1 MSGSESS
8 HSFRS
13 VPGETRVQKWMDC
26 PELDTAI
33 NTRSDDWVGMI
44 RRNVGDLSLPPW
56 GGTEITPPLEV
67 FFEGSTFVG
76 KRKFYGRVIFQPRGK
91 KIDLV
96 LDMGRSQDEIVET
109 TIDLAKKSV
118 QMIQL
123 REISGRTCDRVS

>member
-56 GGTEITPPLEV
+56 GRTEITPPLEV
-67 FFEGSTFVG
+67 FLRALRLSERESFTEGLSSNPEAKRST
-76 KRKFYGRVIFQPRGK
+76 RYLI
-91 KIDLV
+91 
-96 LDMGRSQDEIVET
+96 
-109 TIDLAKKSV
+109 
-118 QMIQL
+118 
-123 REISGRTCDRVS
+123 